1 MNYVEITL
9 KTKYIGLHF
18 TRDLETNLTYHLNHY
33 FIRAVRKPKM
43 NHCQSYQTRTSE
55 PEEFFTAAKS
65 TWFSQVFIDSQNG
78 VTNTTCSFTIINAL
92 PSVAEAILKLVR
104 GRASCV
110 HQKVT
115 TALSGG
121 KNGSRTKKTKF
132 RNESRRNT
140 CTPNASRIKCGS
152 TFGFTLHH
160 HLMGKLQESQ
170 HFINSKECLRMIT
183 KTRFM
188 N

>member
-1 MNYVEITL
+1 M
-9 KTKYIGLHF
+9 GLHF
-18 TRDLETNLTYHLNHY
+18 TRDLETNLTFHLNHY

-43 NHCQSYQTRTSE
+43 NHCQSCQTRTSE
-55 PEEFFTAAKS
+55 PKEFFTAAKS
-65 TWFSQVFIDSQNG
+65 TRHSKVFIDSQNG
-78 VTNTTCSFTIINAL
+78 ATNTTCSFTVINAFT
-92 PSVAEAILKLVR
+92 SMAEAVLKLVR

-121 KNGSRTKKTKF
+121 KNGSRTMKTKF

-140 CTPNASRIKCGS
+140 CTLNASRIKFGS
-152 TFGFTLHH
+152 TFGFNLRQ

-170 HFINSKECLRMIT
+170 HFLKSKGV
-183 KTRFM
+183 
-188 N
+188 